1 MKKQYLAIAFLAVA
15 LGLTACSSKKAD
27 TETTT
32 VQAAESTTEAS
43 SEEEAEEEYYY
54 GFVSLVEDKVITV
67 SDDEGKTV
75 KFDITDAILTDADAV
90 GEGDEVNVGY
100 TGEMSDDVTKATS
113 VEIMTPQQKL
123 QEKKRLIQRIW

>member
-67 SDDEGKTV
+67 SDDEGKTA
-75 KFDITDAILTDADAV
+75 KFDTVFCYLLGNKGVQCIGSFI
-90 GEGDEVNVGY
+90 
-100 TGEMSDDVTKATS
+100 
-113 VEIMTPQQKL
+113 IF
-123 QEKKRLIQRIW
+123 